1 MPRLKNRGLVAAR
14 YGQVDQTKSAYLI
27 NELGEP
33 VVCTNRTIATIIFV
47 ANGLQ
52 RYYKIAMNAI
62 FLYFFVLK
70 S

>member
-33 VVCTNRTIATIIFV
+33 VVCANRTIVTIIFV
-47 ANGLQ
+47 ANGL
-52 RYYKIAMNAI
+52 
-62 FLYFFVLK
+62 
-70 S
+70 